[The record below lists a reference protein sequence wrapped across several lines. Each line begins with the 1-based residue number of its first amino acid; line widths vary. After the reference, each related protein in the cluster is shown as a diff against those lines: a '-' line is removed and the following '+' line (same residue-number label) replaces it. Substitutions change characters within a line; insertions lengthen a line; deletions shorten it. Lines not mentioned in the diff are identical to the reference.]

1 MSCIECKRIKVN
13 EERAKIRELA
23 TKIAKT
29 DNKTQIIIE
38 VEGNLSI
45 ECEECWI
52 RGGRIGTPIEYI
64 IV

>member
-13 EERAKIRELA
+13 EERDKIRKLA
-23 TKIAKT
+23 ARIAKE

-38 VEGNLSI
+38 FEGKLSI

-52 RGGRIGTPIEYI
+52 KGGRIGTPIEYI